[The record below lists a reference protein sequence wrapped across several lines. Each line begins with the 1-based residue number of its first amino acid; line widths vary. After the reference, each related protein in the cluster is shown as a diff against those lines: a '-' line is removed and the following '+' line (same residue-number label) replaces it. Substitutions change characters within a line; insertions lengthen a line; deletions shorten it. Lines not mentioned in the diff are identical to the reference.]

1 MLLSIPIT
9 TFGLGVWQVRRKSEK
24 EALVAALEARLGA
37 APLPLPTEDYPPVA
51 RERTRKA
58 CCGGR
63 SYWCKHCG
71 RTFDKSWNW
80 IRHVRT
86 VHKRQRK

>member
-1 MLLSIPIT
+1 MEWPKIYRELCT
-9 TFGLGVWQVRRKSEK
+9 WFT
-24 EALVAALEARLGA
+24 
-37 APLPLPTEDYPPVA
+37 PLPLPAGDYPPVA

-71 RTFDKSWNW
+71 KTFDKSWNW
-80 IRHVRT
+80 IRHVKAVR
-86 VHKRQRK
+86 KRQRTK